1 MGNVNTSTAYLLVT
15 TPTGEQYIPLV
26 GGNTWSI
33 GRADRN
39 GIVLADRWV
48 SRHHAMIQRLDT
60 GEYYFIDFGSRNG
73 SFLRGRRVSIP
84 VALQDGDQLTLGET
98 KIVFHVRHSVPPTT
112 VPPKSKGSDAGEH
125 TTEVLH
131 VRCLISVLV
140 VDIREYSLL
149 ARQLDEALL
158 AQALG
163 SWFRQVGEIIQRF
176 GSRVDKYIGDAV
188 MAVWIHS
195 AQGPSQNDMLRILRT
210 VWAIDKTTANLHYQH
225 PLPGPLRVGVGLNTG
240 YAMVGNSGSGERPEY
255 TALGDTVNAA
265 FRLESATRTLGL
277 DLAMGQ
283 STFSYIQDMDQARE
297 FFAPYTTTL
306 KGYDEPVTLWGTSFN
321 NLRLFLQLHNPEG
334 GTRSG
339 TFTFPLRQP
348 D

>member
-1 MGNVNTSTAYLLVT
+1 MTPSAAYLLVT

-26 GGNTWSI
+26 GGNTWNI

-48 SRHHAMIQRLDT
+48 SRNHAMIQRLDT

-84 VALQDGDQLTLGET
+84 MPLRDGDQIVIGET
-98 KIVFHVRHSVPPTT
+98 KMVFHVRNSIQPTT
-112 VPPKSKGSDAGEH
+112 VPPQSPEVNESA
-125 TTEVLH
+125 TEVLH

-140 VDIREYSLL
+140 VDIREFSVL
-149 ARQLDEALL
+149 ARQVDEALL
-158 AQALG
+158 SQAVG

-188 MAVWIHS
+188 MAVWIHNT
-195 AQGPSQNDMLRILRT
+195 QGPSQNDMLRLLRT

-225 PLPGPLRVGVGLNTG
+225 PLPGPLRIGVGLNTG

-255 TALGDTVNAA
+255 TALGDTVNTA

-277 DLAMGQ
+277 DVALGQ
-283 STFSYIQDMDQARE
+283 STFRYIEGMDQVKD
-297 FFAPYTTTL
+297 FFTPHTVTL
-306 KGYDEPVTLWGTSFN
+306 KGYEQPVTLWGTSFN
-321 NLRLFLQLHNPEG
+321 HLRLFLQLHNPEG

-339 TFTFPLRQP
+339 TFTFPSGSP
-348 D
+348 DGS

>member
-1 MGNVNTSTAYLLVT
+1 MSNIPAAYLLIS

-26 GGNTWSI
+26 GGSSWSI

-84 VALQDGDQLTLGET
+84 VALQDGDQLTIGET
-98 KIVFHVRHSVPPTT
+98 QITFHVRNSVPPTP
-112 VPPKSKGSDAGEH
+112 VSPALGRESDDHA
-125 TTEVLH
+125 TEVLH

-158 AQALG
+158 AQAIG

-188 MAVWIHS
+188 MAVWIHG
-195 AQGPSQNDMLRILRT
+195 AQGPSQNDMLRLLRT

-255 TALGDTVNAA
+255 TAIGDTVNLA
-265 FRLESATRTLGL
+265 FRLEAATRSLGL

-339 TFTFPLRQP
+339 TFTFPTGTS

>member
-1 MGNVNTSTAYLLVT
+1 MNTSAAYLLIT

-26 GGNTWSI
+26 GGNSWSI

-84 VALQDGDQLTLGET
+84 VVLQDGDQITVGET
-98 KIVFHVRHSVPPTT
+98 KITFHVRNSVPPT
-112 VPPKSKGSDAGEH
+112 PLPAPGPGKGDQDHA
-125 TTEVLH
+125 TEVLH

-140 VDIREYSLL
+140 VDIREYGLL

-158 AQALG
+158 AQAIG

-195 AQGPSQNDMLRILRT
+195 TQGPSQNDMLRLLRT
-210 VWAIDKTTANLHYQH
+210 VWAIDKTTANLHYQY

-255 TALGDTVNAA
+255 TALGDTVNLA
-265 FRLESATRTLGL
+265 FRLEAATRSLGL
-277 DLAMGQ
+277 DLAMGEN
-283 STFSYIQDMDQARE
+283 TFRYIQDMDQVHE
-297 FFAPYTTTL
+297 FFAPYTTML
-306 KGYDEPVTLWGTSFN
+306 KGYDEPVTLWGISFN
-321 NLRLFLQLHNPEG
+321 QLRLFLQLHNPEG
-334 GTRSG
+334 GTRNG
-339 TFTFPLRQP
+339 TFTFPLGLP
-348 D
+348 N